1 MRNITILGGGT
12 AGWMTAA
19 YLSVHNPDVDITV
32 IESDS
37 IPTIGVGEAT
47 TPYLMKFFKDIGVES
62 ESEWMPQCNATYKNG
77 VMYEDWDYINSRLW
91 HSFEVD
97 ENKYET
103 WNLMR
108 EDEGLGVQDYWTSTM
123 RNGHIAMRDSGKW
136 LADKDGNIPDWHHS
150 KSFNGWPQHWAYHLD
165 SALFGEFL
173 KKRTQTV
180 NRIIADIETVTT
192 NEDGVEKLIDTKGN
206 EYTADLFIDCT
217 GFKRL
222 LVDKVNTEFTSLKP
236 YLTHDKAC
244 VIRYPYTDIENE
256 MKPRTRAKAL
266 SSGWCWQIPLY
277 DKISSGY
284 VYTSD
289 YLTEEE
295 AEFEMRNDIGFDKTK
310 GCESFIV
317 DIKTGYFP
325 EPWTKNVV
333 PVGLSAGFIEPLES
347 TLLFVVQMAGIR
359 INQVLKG
366 ELTKK
371 SYNEKSTANLSDFL
385 DFISVSYYMSHRQ
398 DTKFWKDRKEQAFIT
413 ERMKVWLNMAEKKM
427 QPPEEHILFVDSSWI
442 SKLVGFNHLPSGSIW
457 KDYDGDALKQID
469 EIREFDYNALIC
481 QKEYLDRFI
490 YNK

>member
-222 LVDKVNTEFTSLKP
+222 LIDKVNTEFTSLKP